1 MYHVNLYCC
10 FLFSWFS
17 IHFQWQ
23 SYSGWVVLP
32 VVRSTISESDRTG
45 TRVAVVSAT
54 DEENN
59 PLTYSFVGSY
69 PEFMIDQR
77 TGIIRLRTQVDREEA
92 PTIDILVMASDGQFT
107 STATVLVTIEDVNEM
122 PLFKNPKYE

>member
-1 MYHVNLYCC
+1 MV
-10 FLFSWFS
+10 S

-45 TRVAVVSAT
+45 TVVAVVSAT

-77 TGIIRLRTQVDREEA
+77 TGIIRLRTQVDREKA

>member
-1 MYHVNLYCC
+1 MV
-10 FLFSWFS
+10 S

-45 TRVAVVSAT
+45 TLVAVVSAT

-59 PLTYSFVGSY
+59 PLIYSFVGYY
-69 PEFMIDQR
+69 PEFMIDPK
-77 TGIIRLRTQVDREEA
+77 TGIIKLRTQVDREKA
-92 PTIDILVMASDGQFT
+92 PTLDILIEVTDGQLT
-107 STATVLVTIEDVNEM
+107 STATVSVTIEDVNEM
-122 PLFKNPKYE
+122 PLFQNSNYE